1 MSISSTLKIDRL
13 NKIDIRVLWRD
24 GQENKVTT
32 SKAITYAAL
41 LQQLWTDFKL
51 FHEPEFEDLE
61 QSIGQGI
68 KAAVDPPPLSLSN
81 APLAPPT
88 LAIMIEVEELEVTDA
103 WNKPQQ
109 PDRWASSTLVTPIAP
124 SIGQETALLGE
135 VPLDRVRL
143 WKYNLHTKI
152 NTEVVNASDSRE
164 ITLGGLQF
172 SRFVVNIKF

>member
-1 MSISSTLKIDRL
+1 MSLSSTLKIDRL

-68 KAAVDPPPLSLSN
+68 KAAVDPPPSSLSH

-88 LAIMIEVEELEVTDA
+88 LAITDA
-103 WNKPQQ
+103 WDKPLQ
-109 PDRWASSTLVTPIAP
+109 PDRWASSTLVTRIAP

-152 NTEVVNASDSRE
+152 NTEVVNASVSGE